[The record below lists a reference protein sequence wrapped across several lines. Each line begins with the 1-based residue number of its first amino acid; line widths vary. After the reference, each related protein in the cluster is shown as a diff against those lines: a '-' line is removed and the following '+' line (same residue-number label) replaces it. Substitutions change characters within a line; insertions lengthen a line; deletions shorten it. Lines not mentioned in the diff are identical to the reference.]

1 MKGSPIHPQTPSA
14 KDRKVKDV
22 DGEGL
27 LRELLRENDTDYQ
40 KTTSC
45 FGVCRSPQVMHLQ
58 LYHFYPSFTSAE
70 KGQCQDQHLLPSA
83 ELGLE
88 LMKPFQTE
96 LGPELP
102 SMAPHRVRASAL
114 PRRAPCAEVTSAP
127 WHRRGHVMSHH
138 AMKTKQHKPRK
149 TLEAEATKTES

>member
-70 KGQCQDQHLLPSA
+70 KDNAKTSTFCLP
-83 ELGLE
+83 LN
-88 LMKPFQTE
+88 
-96 LGPELP
+96 
-102 SMAPHRVRASAL
+102 SAL
-114 PRRAPCAEVTSAP
+114 NS
-127 WHRRGHVMSHH
+127 
-138 AMKTKQHKPRK
+138 
-149 TLEAEATKTES
+149 